1 MSTARKVL
9 LIAFGMIILVGP
21 ALLAG
26 FYLGASWQPYAFRYN
41 LPNEAQQYLEDY
53 FIDELPD
60 QVSIERGM
68 IRGMVEVLDD
78 PHTAY
83 FEPAS
88 QELMENNLSGEYG
101 GVGAYLTRDTDGTYH
116 LIPFEDGPAAKAG
129 VLEGDILLA
138 VDGQQVL
145 PETSQDLILSWIRGP
160 VGTKVRLLIRTPS
173 STEDQREISILR
185 EIFTIPSVMHYTY
198 PSDPTIGVIAIS
210 RFSEKTQEEVSTAY
224 NALVDLRIEALVL
237 DLRDNSGGLLDSGVA
252 VAEYF
257 LTDGTIIIE
266 HRLDGD
272 QRYQVESR
280 GAADEIPLIVIV
292 NGGTA
297 SAAEV
302 VAAALQANQRA
313 PLIGWPTFG
322 KGSVQAI
329 VNLSDGSSLH
339 ITTARWETPRGVIL
353 DDTGLQPDIL
363 VTQDVDMAD
372 SAIIAAVEWFSAH
385 RHGWDEKED
394 E

>member
-1 MSTARKVL
+1 MSTVRKVL
-9 LIAFGMIILVGP
+9 LVAFGVIILMGS
-21 ALLAG
+21 AAFAG
-26 FYLGASWQPYAFRYN
+26 FFLGASRQPFTQRYS

-60 QVSIERGM
+60 QVSLERGM
-68 IRGMVEVLDD
+68 VRGMVEVLGD

-88 QELMENNLSGEYG
+88 QELMEDNLSGEYG
-101 GVGAYLTRDTDGTYH
+101 GVGAYLTRDTDGTYY
-116 LIPFEDGPAAKAG
+116 LIPFEGGPAAEAG

-138 VDGQQVL
+138 VDGQQIL
-145 PETSQDLILSWIRGP
+145 PETSQDLVLSWVRGP
-160 VGTKVRLLIRTPS
+160 VGTKVRILIRTPS
-173 STEDQREISILR
+173 NVENQREVVISR
-185 EIFTIPSVMHYTY
+185 EIFAIPSVTHYTY
-198 PSDPTIGVIAIS
+198 PSDPAIGVIAIS
-210 RFSEKTQEEVSTAY
+210 RFSDKTQEEVSQAY
-224 NALVDLRIEALVL
+224 DALGDLRIEALVL

-252 VAEYF
+252 VAEFF
-257 LTDGTIIIE
+257 LTEGTIIVE
-266 HRLDGD
+266 HRLEGD

-280 GAADEIPLIVIV
+280 GVADEIPLTVIV

-302 VAAALQANQRA
+302 VAAALQDNQRA

-329 VNLSDGSSLH
+329 LNLSDGSSLH

-353 DDTGLQPDIL
+353 DDTGLDPDIL
-363 VTQDVDMAD
+363 VAQDLDAGD
-372 SAIIAAVEWFSAH
+372 AALIAAVDWISAH
-385 RHGWDEKED
+385 RHGMDEKED